1 MSGWVKVHRKISD
14 SKWGKNLEM
23 LGFWT
28 YLLLNANHK
37 NIYDA
42 EGILIKRGSFKSGRK
57 RISKELSLSESKV
70 ERLLS
75 RLEIEH
81 QIEQQKTTKYR
92 IISIVNWSIYQEDE
106 HHIEQQVNNKRTTS
120 EQQVNT
126 NKNEKNDKNEKNIKN
141 NSVELPGGG
150 DKIFRENLVGEF
162 WNALAD
168 DYNLPKIK
176 IPLTADRIK
185 KMKGPL
191 QEFPEREDWEKIIL
205 EIPKNKFNLGENDRN
220 WKANFDW
227 LFYPTKFNYRK
238 LWEASNA

>member
-1 MSGWVKVHRKISD
+1 MSGWVKVHRKISN

-37 NIYDA
+37 ECYDA
-42 EGILIKRGSFKSGRK
+42 DGVLIKRGQIKTGRK
-57 RISKELSLSESKV
+57 RISQELRLNESKT
-70 ERLLS
+70 ERFLK
-75 RLEIEH
+75 RLENEQ
-81 QIEQQKTTKYR
+81 QIEQQKTSKYR
-92 IISIVNWSIYQEDE
+92 IITITNWDKYQDG
-106 HHIEQQVNNKRTTS
+106 EQQNEQQANNKRTTN
-120 EQQVNT
+120 EQQANT
-126 NKNEKNDKNEKNIKN
+126 NKNDKNEKNDKNIKN
-141 NSVELPGGG
+141 NSAELPDGE
-150 DKIFRENLVGEF
+150 DKNFRENLIGEF

-168 DYNLPKIK
+168 DCNLPKIK